1 MIERI
6 ELSQIDLKRR
16 LLLKKLQLQEWA
28 EKQSIVI
35 VIARSF

>member
-16 LLLKKLQLQEWA
+16 LLLKKLQEWA

-35 VIARSF
+35 ARSF